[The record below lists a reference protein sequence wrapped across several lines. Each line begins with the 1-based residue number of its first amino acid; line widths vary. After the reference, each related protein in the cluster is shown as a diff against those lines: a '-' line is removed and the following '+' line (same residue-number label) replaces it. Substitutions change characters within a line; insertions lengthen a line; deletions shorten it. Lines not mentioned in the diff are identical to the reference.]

1 MSFNGNQP
9 PQLNNLLLM
18 NYSQTQKFDLRDI
31 NKQLMAATNI
41 HNQKG
46 GSTQHKDHKND
57 IMLN

>member
-1 MSFNGNQP
+1 MSFNLNQP

-41 HNQKG
+41 NQKG
-46 GSTQHKDHKND
+46 GST
-57 IMLN
+57 